1 MKLLL
6 AIVQDADVNF
16 LMDALTESGYRVTRL
31 STTGG
36 FLKKGN
42 TTLLIGVEEDKL
54 DEVLAVIE
62 KNCKRRNTTTTII
75 NPSAE
80 SSLLTNTV
88 PVDITVGGATIFILD
103 VDQYIRLWVS

>member
-1 MKLLL
+1 MKLLIS
-6 AIVQDADVNF
+6 IVQDADVNF
-16 LMDALTESGYRVTRL
+16 LMDALTENGHRVTRL

-54 DEVLAVIE
+54 DEVLGIIE
-62 KNCKRRNTTTTII
+62 SNCKRRNTTTTII

-103 VDQYIRLWVS
+103 VDQYIRL

>member
-16 LMDALTESGYRVTRL
+16 LMDALTENGYRVTRL

-42 TTLLIGVEEDKL
+42 TTLLIGVEEEKL
-54 DEVLAVIE
+54 EEVLDIIE

-88 PVDITVGGATIFILD
+88 RI
-103 VDQYIRLWVS
+103 YS

>member
-1 MKLLL
+1 MKLLIS
-6 AIVQDADVNF
+6 IVQDADVNF
-16 LMDALTESGYRVTRL
+16 LMDALTENGYRVTRL

-42 TTLLIGVEEDKL
+42 TTLLIGVEEEKL
-54 DEVLAVIE
+54 EDVLSIIE
-62 KNCKRRNTTTTII
+62 HNCKRRNTTTTII

-88 PVDITVGGATIFILD
+88 PVEITVGGATIFVID
-103 VDQYIRLWVS
+103 VDQYIRLWLI

>member
-1 MKLLL
+1 MKLLI

-16 LMDALTESGYRVTRL
+16 LMDALTDNGYRVTRL

-42 TTLLIGVEEDKL
+42 TTLLIGVEEEKL
-54 DEVLAVIE
+54 NEVLEIIE
-62 KNCKRRNTTTTII
+62 SNCKRRNTTTTII

-103 VDQYIRLWVS
+103 VDQYIRL

>member
-16 LMDALTESGYRVTRL
+16 LMDALTENGYRVTRL

-42 TTLLIGVEEDKL
+42 TTLLIGVEEVKL
-54 DEVLAVIE
+54 DEVISIIE
-62 KNCKRRNTTTTII
+62 SNCKRRNTTTTII

-88 PVDITVGGATIFILD
+88 PVDITVGGATIFVID
-103 VDQYIRLWVS
+103 VDQYIRL

>member
-42 TTLLIGVEEDKL
+42 TTLLIGVEEEKL

-103 VDQYIRLWVS
+103 VDQYIRL

>member
-42 TTLLIGVEEDKL
+42 TTLLIGVEAEKL

>member
-1 MKLLL
+1 MKLLIS
-6 AIVQDADVNF
+6 IVQDADVNF
-16 LMDALTESGYRVTRL
+16 LMDGLTESGYRVTRL
-31 STTGG
+31 ATTGG

-42 TTLLIGVEEDKL
+42 TTLLIGVEEEDL
-54 DEVLAVIE
+54 DEVLEIIE
-62 KNCKRRNTTTTII
+62 SNCKRRNTTTTII

-88 PVDITVGGATIFILD
+88 PVDITVGGATIFIVD